1 MISCP
6 VIITKTRLKVVLAV
20 LLTGAITLLFLSY
33 SSSEY
38 FLYQSLQGEDDAEFM
53 RRFDESVEPFQNGTN
68 NLSLEVFDWWKTL
81 QPIEEQTL
89 DSYQTV
95 VESLVKTFPAISK
108 RPERWRKCAVVGN
121 SPNLKGSHYGRL
133 IDSHDMVMR
142 MNRGQIKSY
151 EEDVGTKTTH
161 RLMYPESAQNL
172 DNITHLVLTPY
183 KIMDLVWLQKAFTTG
198 YVKTIRN
205 IGPYKIQANKNLVM
219 VVNPGFIAYVYHK
232 WMGKRDDNY
241 PSTGFLAVILAL
253 HMCEE
258 VSVFGFGADSDGNW
272 SHYWEKYKRKN
283 LGTGLHYGK
292 REYFMIEQLAAR
304 KKINFF
310 KKSSPITKDLP
321 M

>member
-1 MISCP
+1 MISCR
-6 VIITKTRLKVVLAV
+6 VIITKTMLKVVLAV
-20 LLTGAITLLFLSY
+20 LLTGTITLLFLSY
-33 SSSEY
+33 SSEY
-38 FLYQSLQGEDDAEFM
+38 FLYQSLQEEDDAEFM
-53 RRFDESVEPFQNGTN
+53 RRFDESVEPFLNGTN
-68 NLSLEVFDWWKTL
+68 DLSLEVFDWWK
-81 QPIEEQTL
+81 PIEEQTL

-95 VESLVKTFPAISK
+95 VESLLKTFPTISK

-142 MNRGQIKSY
+142 MNQGQIKSY

-172 DNITHLVLTPY
+172 DDNTHLVLTPY

-198 YVKTIRN
+198 YVGTIRN
-205 IGPYKIQANKNLVM
+205 LAPYKIQANKNLVM
-219 VVNPGFIAYVYHK
+219 VINPGFIAYVYHT
-232 WMGKRDDNY
+232 WMGKREHKY

-253 HMCEE
+253 HTCEE

-272 SHYWEKYKRKN
+272 THYWEKKKYKN

-292 REYFMIEQLAAR
+292 LEYFMIEQLAAR
-304 KKINFF
+304 EKIYFF